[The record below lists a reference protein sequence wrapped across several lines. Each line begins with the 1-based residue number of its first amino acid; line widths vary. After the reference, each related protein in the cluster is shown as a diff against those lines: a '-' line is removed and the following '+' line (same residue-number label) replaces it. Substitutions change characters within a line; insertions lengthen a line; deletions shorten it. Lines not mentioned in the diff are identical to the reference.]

1 MEKKKEIQPER
12 PAEVPER
19 GGYAGYGMCIGL
31 CLGLS
36 VGLAC
41 GQMVIGMAAGAVLQ
55 RMRKNRTA
63 AGKANRIFFGIKRE
77 GRAPFCFPTYNTART
92 FAVRSLRFFGGSG
105 WISKAT
111 FALRKGPY
119 IRARDGGKA
128 DKPLLSLEI
137 NP

>member
-1 MEKKKEIQPER
+1 MPEW
-12 PAEVPER
+12 

-41 GQMVIGMAAGAVLQ
+41 GQMVIGMAAGMCLGLAAGAVLQ

-77 GRAPFCFPTYNTART
+77 GQKGN
-92 FAVRSLRFFGGSG
+92 
-105 WISKAT
+105 
-111 FALRKGPY
+111 AL
-119 IRARDGGKA
+119 
-128 DKPLLSLEI
+128 
-137 NP
+137 